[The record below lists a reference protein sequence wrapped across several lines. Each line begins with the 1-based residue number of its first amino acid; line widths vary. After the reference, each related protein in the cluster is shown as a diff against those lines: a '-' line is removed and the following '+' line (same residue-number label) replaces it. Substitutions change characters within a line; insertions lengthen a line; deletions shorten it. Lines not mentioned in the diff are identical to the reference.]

1 MRRVE
6 EIRKFSRAD
15 KWNHCPGVLNPADLA
30 TRGVPAVQ
38 LNKNMLWWTGPD
50 FIKSRVIA
58 CEESSNES
66 PLEKE
71 VLEEEIKP
79 PTKITHIFVLPQEEI
94 VTPYQS
100 LEAVMDCKNFSNLQ
114 HLIRV
119 TCYVFRFIRNVKCR
133 AKENVDVLP
142 ANRILTT
149 EEIVNAKNRWI
160 RTVQLSEFAKKFEN
174 ISARIVL
181 NYIRQFGLYIDQWGI
196 LRCKGRIGNA
206 NIPSETANPVLLPT
220 HHHLTTLVIK
230 EVHAK
235 TMHGGVAST
244 LTAIRDNYWIP
255 RGREIVKSVVRR
267 CIVCTRYNAKP
278 FPLFTP
284 PSLPHSRVDDGP
296 PWTNTGVE
304 SVVNSRPLTYV
315 YDDVDGT
322 SYALSPAHL
331 IYGRRISGDQNQECY
346 EVVSTHES
354 LTKKA
359 RHHRQLL
366 RQFTKRWRREYLT
379 SLRENARKVNTKE
392 PHVKVG
398 DLVILKNDGTARCFW
413 KIAKIVKL
421 IEGKDG
427 KIRAAEIRVMGSN
440 ENRSAITLKRPLQ
453 LLIPTEIKAKED
465 ESKDRELSEKTKLNP
480 NAKVFLPNRARR
492 EAAVAG
498 EIKRRFTN
506 S

>member
-1 MRRVE
+1 
-6 EIRKFSRAD
+6 
-15 KWNHCPGVLNPADLA
+15 
-30 TRGVPAVQ
+30 
-38 LNKNMLWWTGPD
+38 
-50 FIKSRVIA
+50 VIA

-296 PWTNTGVE
+296 PWTNTGVDCAGPIFVLRRNAADKGSTE
-304 SVVNSRPLTYV
+304 KV
-315 YDDVDGT
+315 YLCLFTCASTRAV
-322 SYALSPAHL
+322 HL
-331 IYGRRISGDQNQECY
+331 ELVQDCSAEQFLMAFRRFVGRRG
-346 EVVSTHES
+346 
-354 LTKKA
+354 L
-359 RHHRQLL
+359 
-366 RQFTKRWRREYLT
+366 
-379 SLRENARKVNTKE
+379 
-392 PHVKVG
+392 P
-398 DLVILKNDGTARCFW
+398 
-413 KIAKIVKL
+413 
-421 IEGKDG
+421 
-427 KIRAAEIRVMGSN
+427 RVMMS
-440 ENRSAITLKRPLQ
+440 
-453 LLIPTEIKAKED
+453 D
-465 ESKDRELSEKTKLNP
+465 
-480 NAKVFLPNRARR
+480 NAKNFKTSA
-492 EAAVAG
+492 
-498 EIKRRFTN
+498 
-506 S
+506 